1 MRTFI
6 FTFICFLIV
15 SIGKAEEARLIRFP
29 HINGKQI
36 VFSYAGDLYTVSDQ
50 GGTARK
56 LTSDIGYEMFP
67 RISPDGKYIAFTGQ
81 YDGNTEVFVI
91 PSAGGIPRRLTY
103 TATLNRDDLGDRM
116 GPNNIVIGWT
126 PDSKHILFRTRQF
139 TFNDFTG
146 QLMTVP
152 AEGGEAVEIPLKN
165 GGFASYSPDGKKLA
179 YNYVFR
185 EFRTWKRYQGGMA
198 DDIRIYDFDTHQSQ
212 KITDEI
218 RQDIIPM
225 WSADGNKIYFISDRD
240 DIMNLYVYNLSD
252 KTTRQLTFNKDYD
265 IKFPAL
271 GGDQIVYE
279 QGGILYKFDTRTEKA
294 SPIPVEIDNDQN
306 WARPE
311 WKDVSG
317 QISRMDVAPNGE
329 RVVVAARGDI
339 FTLPA
344 KSGITYNLT
353 NSSNANDRNPQ
364 WSPDGKWIA
373 YISDKNG
380 EFNIWLRD
388 AFTGE
393 EKMLTKDLKT
403 YIFDLKWAPDSR
415 SILWSEKKN
424 TLNLTQVSDGKTEVI
439 ASSGVGPINS
449 FNWSQDSR
457 YITYIQP
464 EKEMDNI
471 IIYDRNS
478 KEKHQMTDGWY
489 NVSSPNFS
497 KDGKYLVFVS
507 ARTFNPTY
515 SSTEWNHVYNNMN
528 KIYILPLTQDA
539 TIPFAPENDNPKAPQ
554 QTPTTRETKKS
565 EATKEHPKNEYD
577 YTNIANRIIEL
588 PVSAGNYHDLHM
600 IGNQVYFNRYGNTS
614 TYNLKDRKETDLN
627 SRIIFGPGY
636 EKAIAQSGRAFQ
648 VIDIPNAPV
657 SVNHPISTSDLKKY
671 IDYHQEWMQ
680 IYNESWR
687 QMRDFFYAK
696 NMHGVDWQGVYEKY
710 FGLF

>member
-464 EKEMDNI
+464 GKEMDNI

-554 QTPTTRETKKS
+554 QTPPTRETKKS

-577 YTNIANRIIEL
+577 YTNIANRII
-588 PVSAGNYHDLHM
+588 
-600 IGNQVYFNRYGNTS
+600 
-614 TYNLKDRKETDLN
+614 
-627 SRIIFGPGY
+627 
-636 EKAIAQSGRAFQ
+636 
-648 VIDIPNAPV
+648 
-657 SVNHPISTSDLKKY
+657 
-671 IDYHQEWMQ
+671 
-680 IYNESWR
+680 
-687 QMRDFFYAK
+687 
-696 NMHGVDWQGVYEKY
+696 
-710 FGLF
+710 

>member
-152 AEGGEAVEIPLKN
+152 AEGGEAVEIPIKN

-225 WSADGNKIYFISDRD
+225 WSADRNKIYFISDRD

-464 EKEMDNI
+464 GKEMDNI

-554 QTPTTRETKKS
+554 QTPPTRETKKS
-565 EATKEHPKNEYD
+565 EATKMN
-577 YTNIANRIIEL
+577 TTIRISPTGL
-588 PVSAGNYHDLHM
+588 SNY
-600 IGNQVYFNRYGNTS
+600 
-614 TYNLKDRKETDLN
+614 
-627 SRIIFGPGY
+627 
-636 EKAIAQSGRAFQ
+636 QSQ
-648 VIDIPNAPV
+648 
-657 SVNHPISTSDLKKY
+657 
-671 IDYHQEWMQ
+671 QE
-680 IYNESWR
+680 ITTICI
-687 QMRDFFYAK
+687 
-696 NMHGVDWQGVYEKY
+696 
-710 FGLF
+710 

>member
-528 KIYILPLTQDA
+528 KDRLT
-539 TIPFAPENDNPKAPQ
+539 PCQ
-554 QTPTTRETKKS
+554 QPR
-565 EATKEHPKNEYD
+565 
-577 YTNIANRIIEL
+577 
-588 PVSAGNYHDLHM
+588 
-600 IGNQVYFNRYGNTS
+600 
-614 TYNLKDRKETDLN
+614 
-627 SRIIFGPGY
+627 
-636 EKAIAQSGRAFQ
+636 
-648 VIDIPNAPV
+648 
-657 SVNHPISTSDLKKY
+657 
-671 IDYHQEWMQ
+671 
-680 IYNESWR
+680 
-687 QMRDFFYAK
+687 
-696 NMHGVDWQGVYEKY
+696 
-710 FGLF
+710 

>member
-91 PSAGGIPRRLTY
+91 PSAGGIPQRLTY

-554 QTPTTRETKKS
+554 QTPPTRETKKS

-600 IGNQVYFNRYGNTS
+600 IGIRF
-614 TYNLKDRKETDLN
+614 
-627 SRIIFGPGY
+627 
-636 EKAIAQSGRAFQ
+636 
-648 VIDIPNAPV
+648 
-657 SVNHPISTSDLKKY
+657 ISTVMVIPVY
-671 IDYHQEWMQ
+671 IT
-680 IYNESWR
+680 
-687 QMRDFFYAK
+687 
-696 NMHGVDWQGVYEKY
+696 
-710 FGLF
+710 

>member
-464 EKEMDNI
+464 GKEMDNI

-507 ARTFNPTY
+507 ARTFTFCLLPKMPPFPLLRKT
-515 SSTEWNHVYNNMN
+515 TIRKLPN
-528 KIYILPLTQDA
+528 KHRP
-539 TIPFAPENDNPKAPQ
+539 PGRPRNPKQRKSIRKMNTTIRISPTGLSNYQSQ
-554 QTPTTRETKKS
+554 QEITT
-565 EATKEHPKNEYD
+565 
-577 YTNIANRIIEL
+577 ICI
-588 PVSAGNYHDLHM
+588 
-600 IGNQVYFNRYGNTS
+600 
-614 TYNLKDRKETDLN
+614 
-627 SRIIFGPGY
+627 
-636 EKAIAQSGRAFQ
+636 
-648 VIDIPNAPV
+648 
-657 SVNHPISTSDLKKY
+657 
-671 IDYHQEWMQ
+671 
-680 IYNESWR
+680 
-687 QMRDFFYAK
+687 
-696 NMHGVDWQGVYEKY
+696 
-710 FGLF
+710 

>member
-464 EKEMDNI
+464 GKEMDNI

-565 EATKEHPKNEYD
+565 KATKEHPKNEYD
-577 YTNIANRIIEL
+577 YTNIANLI
-588 PVSAGNYHDLHM
+588 
-600 IGNQVYFNRYGNTS
+600 
-614 TYNLKDRKETDLN
+614 TD
-627 SRIIFGPGY
+627 
-636 EKAIAQSGRAFQ
+636 
-648 VIDIPNAPV
+648 
-657 SVNHPISTSDLKKY
+657 H
-671 IDYHQEWMQ
+671 MQ
-680 IYNESWR
+680 IVVISC
-687 QMRDFFYAK
+687 
-696 NMHGVDWQGVYEKY
+696 
-710 FGLF
+710 

>member
-464 EKEMDNI
+464 GKEMDNI

-565 EATKEHPKNEYD
+565 KATKEHPKNEYD

-614 TYNLKDRKETDLN
+614 ISL
-627 SRIIFGPGY
+627 
-636 EKAIAQSGRAFQ
+636 
-648 VIDIPNAPV
+648 IPQHN
-657 SVNHPISTSDLKKY
+657 
-671 IDYHQEWMQ
+671 
-680 IYNESWR
+680 
-687 QMRDFFYAK
+687 
-696 NMHGVDWQGVYEKY
+696 
-710 FGLF
+710 

>member
-565 EATKEHPKNEYD
+565 EATKEHP
-577 YTNIANRIIEL
+577 TN
-588 PVSAGNYHDLHM
+588 
-600 IGNQVYFNRYGNTS
+600 Q
-614 TYNLKDRKETDLN
+614 
-627 SRIIFGPGY
+627 
-636 EKAIAQSGRAFQ
+636 
-648 VIDIPNAPV
+648 
-657 SVNHPISTSDLKKY
+657 
-671 IDYHQEWMQ
+671 
-680 IYNESWR
+680 
-687 QMRDFFYAK
+687 
-696 NMHGVDWQGVYEKY
+696 
-710 FGLF
+710 

>member
-600 IGNQVYFNRYGNTS
+600 IGNQVYFNR
-614 TYNLKDRKETDLN
+614 
-627 SRIIFGPGY
+627 
-636 EKAIAQSGRAFQ
+636 
-648 VIDIPNAPV
+648 
-657 SVNHPISTSDLKKY
+657 
-671 IDYHQEWMQ
+671 
-680 IYNESWR
+680 
-687 QMRDFFYAK
+687 
-696 NMHGVDWQGVYEKY
+696 
-710 FGLF
+710 

>member
-614 TYNLKDRKETDLN
+614 IYNLKDRKETDLN

-657 SVNHPISTSDLKKY
+657 SVNHPISTSDLNK
-671 IDYHQEWMQ
+671 IHRLSSGMDANLQ
-680 IYNESWR
+680 
-687 QMRDFFYAK
+687 
-696 NMHGVDWQGVYEKY
+696 
-710 FGLF
+710 

>member
-554 QTPTTRETKKS
+554 QTPPTRETKKS

-614 TYNLKDRKETDLN
+614 IYNLKDRKETDLN

-680 IYNESWR
+680 IYNESWLPFLT
-687 QMRDFFYAK
+687 DFSYSSIFR
-696 NMHGVDWQGVYEKY
+696 
-710 FGLF
+710 

>member
-554 QTPTTRETKKS
+554 QTPPTRETKKS

-614 TYNLKDRKETDLN
+614 IYNLKDRKETDLN

-657 SVNHPISTSDLKKY
+657 SVITRFLL
-671 IDYHQEWMQ
+671 
-680 IYNESWR
+680 R
-687 QMRDFFYAK
+687 T
-696 NMHGVDWQGVYEKY
+696 
-710 FGLF
+710 

>member
-152 AEGGEAVEIPLKN
+152 AEGGEAVEIPIKN

-225 WSADGNKIYFISDRD
+225 WSADRNKIYFISDRD

-554 QTPTTRETKKS
+554 
-565 EATKEHPKNEYD
+565 
-577 YTNIANRIIEL
+577 
-588 PVSAGNYHDLHM
+588 
-600 IGNQVYFNRYGNTS
+600 
-614 TYNLKDRKETDLN
+614 
-627 SRIIFGPGY
+627 
-636 EKAIAQSGRAFQ
+636 
-648 VIDIPNAPV
+648 
-657 SVNHPISTSDLKKY
+657 
-671 IDYHQEWMQ
+671 
-680 IYNESWR
+680 
-687 QMRDFFYAK
+687 
-696 NMHGVDWQGVYEKY
+696 
-710 FGLF
+710 

>member
-464 EKEMDNI
+464 GKEMDNI

-528 KIYILPLTQDA
+528 KIYICLLPKMPPFPLLRKT
-539 TIPFAPENDNPKAPQ
+539 TIRKLPNKHRPPGRPRNPKQRKSIRKMNTTIRISPTGLSNYQSQ
-554 QTPTTRETKKS
+554 QEITT
-565 EATKEHPKNEYD
+565 
-577 YTNIANRIIEL
+577 ICI
-588 PVSAGNYHDLHM
+588 
-600 IGNQVYFNRYGNTS
+600 
-614 TYNLKDRKETDLN
+614 
-627 SRIIFGPGY
+627 
-636 EKAIAQSGRAFQ
+636 
-648 VIDIPNAPV
+648 
-657 SVNHPISTSDLKKY
+657 
-671 IDYHQEWMQ
+671 
-680 IYNESWR
+680 
-687 QMRDFFYAK
+687 
-696 NMHGVDWQGVYEKY
+696 
-710 FGLF
+710 

>member
-614 TYNLKDRKETDLN
+614 IYNLKDRKETDLN

-696 NMHGVDWQGVYEKY
+696 NMHGVD
-710 FGLF
+710 

>member
-29 HINGKQI
+29 HINSKQI

-614 TYNLKDRKETDLN
+614 IYNLKDRKETDLN

-648 VIDIPNAPV
+648 VIDIPNGKCKSP
-657 SVNHPISTSDLKKY
+657 
-671 IDYHQEWMQ
+671 
-680 IYNESWR
+680 
-687 QMRDFFYAK
+687 DF
-696 NMHGVDWQGVYEKY
+696 Y
-710 FGLF
+710 FGPEKIHRLSSGMDANLQ

>member
-464 EKEMDNI
+464 GKEMDNI

-554 QTPTTRETKKS
+554 QTPPTRETKKS

-614 TYNLKDRKETDLN
+614 IYNLKDRKETDLN

-648 VIDIPNAPV
+648 VIDIPSAPV

-696 NMHGVDWQGVYEKY
+696 NMHGVD
-710 FGLF
+710 

>member
-565 EATKEHPKNEYD
+565 KATKEHPKNEYD

-600 IGNQVYFNRYGNTS
+600 IGNQV
-614 TYNLKDRKETDLN
+614 
-627 SRIIFGPGY
+627 
-636 EKAIAQSGRAFQ
+636 
-648 VIDIPNAPV
+648 
-657 SVNHPISTSDLKKY
+657 ISTVMVIPVY
-671 IDYHQEWMQ
+671 IT
-680 IYNESWR
+680 
-687 QMRDFFYAK
+687 
-696 NMHGVDWQGVYEKY
+696 
-710 FGLF
+710 

>member
-464 EKEMDNI
+464 GKEMDNI

-554 QTPTTRETKKS
+554 QTPPTRETKKS
-565 EATKEHPKNEYD
+565 EATKSIRKMN
-577 YTNIANRIIEL
+577 TTIRISPTGL
-588 PVSAGNYHDLHM
+588 PNY
-600 IGNQVYFNRYGNTS
+600 
-614 TYNLKDRKETDLN
+614 
-627 SRIIFGPGY
+627 
-636 EKAIAQSGRAFQ
+636 QSQ
-648 VIDIPNAPV
+648 
-657 SVNHPISTSDLKKY
+657 
-671 IDYHQEWMQ
+671 QE
-680 IYNESWR
+680 ITTICI
-687 QMRDFFYAK
+687 
-696 NMHGVDWQGVYEKY
+696 
-710 FGLF
+710 

>member
-165 GGFASYSPDGKKLA
+165 GGFASYSLDGKKLA

-478 KEKHQMTDGWY
+478 KEKHQMTAGWY

-565 EATKEHPKNEYD
+565 KATKEHPKNEY
-577 YTNIANRIIEL
+577 
-588 PVSAGNYHDLHM
+588 G
-600 IGNQVYFNRYGNTS
+600 
-614 TYNLKDRKETDLN
+614 
-627 SRIIFGPGY
+627 
-636 EKAIAQSGRAFQ
+636 
-648 VIDIPNAPV
+648 
-657 SVNHPISTSDLKKY
+657 
-671 IDYHQEWMQ
+671 
-680 IYNESWR
+680 
-687 QMRDFFYAK
+687 
-696 NMHGVDWQGVYEKY
+696 
-710 FGLF
+710 

>member
-1 MRTFI
+1 
-6 FTFICFLIV
+6 
-15 SIGKAEEARLIRFP
+15 
-29 HINGKQI
+29 
-36 VFSYAGDLYTVSDQ
+36 
-50 GGTARK
+50 
-56 LTSDIGYEMFP
+56 
-67 RISPDGKYIAFTGQ
+67 
-81 YDGNTEVFVI
+81 
-91 PSAGGIPRRLTY
+91 
-103 TATLNRDDLGDRM
+103 
-116 GPNNIVIGWT
+116 
-126 PDSKHILFRTRQF
+126 
-139 TFNDFTG
+139 
-146 QLMTVP
+146 
-152 AEGGEAVEIPLKN
+152 
-165 GGFASYSPDGKKLA
+165 
-179 YNYVFR
+179 
-185 EFRTWKRYQGGMA
+185 MA

-636 EKAIAQSGRAFQ
+636 EKAIAQSGRAF
-648 VIDIPNAPV
+648 P
-657 SVNHPISTSDLKKY
+657 
-671 IDYHQEWMQ
+671 
-680 IYNESWR
+680 
-687 QMRDFFYAK
+687 
-696 NMHGVDWQGVYEKY
+696 
-710 FGLF
+710 

>member
-464 EKEMDNI
+464 GKEMDNI

-554 QTPTTRETKKS
+554 QTPPTRETKKS

-614 TYNLKDRKETDLN
+614 IYNLKDRKETDLN

-648 VIDIPNAPV
+648 VIDIPSAPV

-696 NMHGVDWQGVYEKY
+696 NMHGVDWQGV
-710 FGLF
+710 

>member
-152 AEGGEAVEIPLKN
+152 AEGGEAVEIPIKN

-464 EKEMDNI
+464 GKEMDNI

-539 TIPFAPENDNPKAPQ
+539 TIPFAPENDNPKAPGRPRNPKQRKSIRKMNTTIRISPTGLSNYQSQ
-554 QTPTTRETKKS
+554 QEITT
-565 EATKEHPKNEYD
+565 
-577 YTNIANRIIEL
+577 ICI
-588 PVSAGNYHDLHM
+588 
-600 IGNQVYFNRYGNTS
+600 
-614 TYNLKDRKETDLN
+614 
-627 SRIIFGPGY
+627 
-636 EKAIAQSGRAFQ
+636 
-648 VIDIPNAPV
+648 
-657 SVNHPISTSDLKKY
+657 
-671 IDYHQEWMQ
+671 
-680 IYNESWR
+680 
-687 QMRDFFYAK
+687 
-696 NMHGVDWQGVYEKY
+696 
-710 FGLF
+710 

>member
-225 WSADGNKIYFISDRD
+225 WSADRNKIYFISDRD

-554 QTPTTRETKKS
+554 QTPPTRETKKS

-600 IGNQVYFNRYGNTS
+600 IGNRF
-614 TYNLKDRKETDLN
+614 
-627 SRIIFGPGY
+627 
-636 EKAIAQSGRAFQ
+636 
-648 VIDIPNAPV
+648 
-657 SVNHPISTSDLKKY
+657 ISTVMVIPVY
-671 IDYHQEWMQ
+671 IT
-680 IYNESWR
+680 
-687 QMRDFFYAK
+687 
-696 NMHGVDWQGVYEKY
+696 
-710 FGLF
+710 

>member
-464 EKEMDNI
+464 GKEMDNI

-554 QTPTTRETKKS
+554 QTPPTRETKKS

-588 PVSAGNYHDLHM
+588 PVSAGN
-600 IGNQVYFNRYGNTS
+600 
-614 TYNLKDRKETDLN
+614 
-627 SRIIFGPGY
+627 
-636 EKAIAQSGRAFQ
+636 
-648 VIDIPNAPV
+648 
-657 SVNHPISTSDLKKY
+657 
-671 IDYHQEWMQ
+671 
-680 IYNESWR
+680 
-687 QMRDFFYAK
+687 
-696 NMHGVDWQGVYEKY
+696 
-710 FGLF
+710 